1 MQIASTFTMQRA
13 NHDNV
18 AVQEML
24 LVGSLL
30 VQSSTC
36 YYISPI
42 KNWLFSQQDVY
53 MATVATIQIM
63 YLCALYICYVKCAV
77 YMRHC
82 PHAYLKAING
92 GANHITDY
100 LHLTFEG

>member
-13 NHDNV
+13 RHELMF

-30 VQSSTC
+30 VQSSTR

-42 KNWLFSQQDVY
+42 KNWLFSQQDGY
-53 MATVATIQIM
+53 MATVATMQIM
-63 YLCALYICYVKCAV
+63 YLCALYICKCAV

-82 PHAYLKAING
+82 PHAYLKTISMAVQ
-92 GANHITDY
+92 ITSQIICI
-100 LHLTFEG
+100 